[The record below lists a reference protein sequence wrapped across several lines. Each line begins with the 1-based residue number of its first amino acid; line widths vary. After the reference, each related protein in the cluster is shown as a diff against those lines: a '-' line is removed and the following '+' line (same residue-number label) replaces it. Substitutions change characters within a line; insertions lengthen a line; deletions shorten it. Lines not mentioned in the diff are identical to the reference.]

1 MAKRRNFLY
10 YMSTVKGLPSTKNHL
25 SPPKVT
31 ELKSSETEENLQ
43 QDLLFFK
50 GGKEGKNPD

>member
-10 YMSTVKGLPSTKNHL
+10 YMSTVKGLPSIKNHM
-25 SPPKVT
+25 SPPKIT
-31 ELKSSETEENLQ
+31 ELKSSETEEK

-50 GGKEGKNPD
+50 GGKEGKNPV